1 MGAINVN
8 GQTYDNLE
16 EVVSDLEGG
25 ISDVAER
32 RRLIDVAAKEH
43 LDWHVRPSHL
53 NPKYVSPLNPE
64 KGMQK
69 YYAEVEFLLR
79 KRHLDTSS
87 YEKKISGF
95 NEGRLATRE
104 ASYNALID
112 AQKAQGAAYE
122 ARSYGQTLINGAD
135 SLKNAT
141 LSRGSKIA
149 DSIHHHT
156 IERPKMIAKGFMKW
170 GAIGTVAAVAG
181 AYLLR
186 KGGQASTEAALND
199 VAPETSPVSMGG
211 NDDVLTME
219 AAMNNGKR
227 EVLGP
232 NTAMV
237 VGGASGASRAVPP
250 AMNAG
255 SFEDAGEAAQRLMK
269 SGKGAAENY
278 AVAP

>member
-1 MGAINVN
+1 
-8 GQTYDNLE
+8 
-16 EVVSDLEGG
+16 
-25 ISDVAER
+25 
-32 RRLIDVAAKEH
+32 
-43 LDWHVRPSHL
+43 
-53 NPKYVSPLNPE
+53 
-64 KGMQK
+64 
-69 YYAEVEFLLR
+69 
-79 KRHLDTSS
+79 
-87 YEKKISGF
+87 
-95 NEGRLATRE
+95 
-104 ASYNALID
+104 
-112 AQKAQGAAYE
+112 
-122 ARSYGQTLINGAD
+122 
-135 SLKNAT
+135 
-141 LSRGSKIA
+141 
-149 DSIHHHT
+149 
-156 IERPKMIAKGFMKW
+156 MIAKGFMKW